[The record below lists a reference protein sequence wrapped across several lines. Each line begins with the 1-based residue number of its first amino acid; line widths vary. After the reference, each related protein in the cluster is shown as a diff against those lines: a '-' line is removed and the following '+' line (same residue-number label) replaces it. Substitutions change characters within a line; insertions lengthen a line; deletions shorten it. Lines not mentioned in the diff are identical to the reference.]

1 MKKFKSG
8 FISIL
13 TAAGIMLTPLAGM
26 PASAREQNAAEYLS
40 SVDTSKLPNSKEL
53 EKLFIERLFRDCGTS
68 LYKADYG
75 ASQLTGAQ
83 LEMYNTLK
91 AHISAIANG
100 EKTNTVLELT
110 RTAEFTGTTQSE
122 FDAVFEAEG
131 GKFTNDVSTAFDYLM
146 VDMPMEFYWFNKT
159 QGGGMQQKVEGRAE
173 GNTITLSMNITFAV
187 SRDYMDAD
195 DTTVNTEKIGAAK
208 SAAAY
213 AREIA
218 AKYDG
223 KSDYD
228 KILGY
233 KEEICNLV
241 SYNHDAA
248 DDSKNTPYGDPWQ
261 LVWVFDGDPDTNV
274 VCEGYSKAF
283 QYLCDMGGVECY
295 IVTGKMNGG
304 AHMWNI
310 AVLDGK
316 SYHVDVTN
324 CDEGT
329 VGAPGKL
336 LLKGASAS
344 TAGSCSINGIT
355 YTYDTD
361 LVYPADIL
369 TVSTEDYTPTE
380 EPSYSLN
387 PTTATLTSGE
397 EKEFKAVGVAE
408 DEYDLLKWEL
418 DVSDPLIA
426 ALTDNRG
433 GTCTVTGGTAAGT
446 GKLTASLDGKKIG
459 EATIT
464 VTAAA
469 GDDCRHILTARAAV
483 APSCTNGGNE
493 AYWTCSEC
501 GKMFS
506 DAAGITEI
514 ADVPKTPALGHD
526 IAPLF
531 IQDERSHY
539 QKCVRCNIKIGE
551 QLHSEDGGTVTVAPG
566 DTTDGVRS
574 YKCTVCGRELRT
586 ETIPALGESH
596 VHNYTITNFDINHHW
611 KECICGNKDEFS
623 PHTNDTREKIVLE
636 ATCSA
641 DGLKYVI
648 GFCKVCGAETSRQS
662 DFIPKTNVHT
672 PGSEYGMDADSH
684 WKICTGCDKRLD
696 LSTHISDG
704 GKVTTP
710 ATESAEGVKTYS
722 CTVCEYVIKTEA
734 IPKSDHIHKP
744 ADAWSTD
751 ETGHWHGCANCA
763 ERLDFNAHISDG
775 GKVTTPATETAEG
788 VKTYSCTVCG
798 YVIKTETIPKSDHTH
813 NPADAWSADETGH
826 WHICAN
832 CAEKLDFHAHKSD
845 SGVVTTPATET
856 SVGIKT
862 YSCTVCAYVIKTEE
876 IPKLSHTHSPAEIWS
891 SDSAGHWHDC
901 TVCGDRLG
909 YGEHSF
915 TDGICTVCG
924 RTDTID
930 PKVTVIL
937 DPASAA
943 LHAGD
948 TLTITAAALKNGA
961 ELTDAVFTWSTDKE
975 KVIKVNNRG
984 EAVAVGIGTA
994 TVTAE
999 YNGIKAS
1006 CAVTVEPRP
1015 VLTLTPTSL
1024 QLRKD
1029 TTSTLKLK
1037 VTVGGKTVNDPS
1049 VEWSSDNTDVATV
1062 SNGIVTAVK
1071 AGKAAITA
1079 EYDGVRAVC
1088 SVTVKTS
1095 GTTSAVRPSRPNRV
1109 TDYDT
1114 TDTANTTDNSDSYG
1128 KAKLNG
1134 TVRSWNDIAN
1144 EIANGSGSCK
1154 IELNG
1159 EKEIPAEVIRAI
1171 SESAR
1176 TVQAVFDTSITLEI
1190 NGAEVNST
1198 LPVAFEKTEL
1208 SPENIRGTNGLGFS
1222 YAGAANTGISA
1233 TFKQGNAGRFANM
1246 YLKSGNSFSF
1256 ASNAKI
1262 SSDGSVKLTIPS
1274 VGVYVIM
1281 LSEFSDL
1288 KGDADNNGALNA
1300 LDAALILKNSAEG
1313 IKTRNLAAADYDGN
1327 GVCNA
1332 LDAALILKQI
1342 TR

>member
-40 SVDTSKLPNSKEL
+40 SVDTSKLPDSKEL

-100 EKTNTVLELT
+100 EKTNTVLKLT

-122 FDAVFEAEG
+122 FDAVFEAES

-274 VCEGYSKAF
+274 VCEGYSKGF

-418 DVSDPLIA
+418 DVSVPLIA
-426 ALTDNRG
+426 ALTDNRD
-433 GTCTVTGGTAAGT
+433 GTCTVTGGTEAGT

-469 GDDCRHILTARAAV
+469 GDDCRHILTARTAV

-696 LSTHISDG
+696 L
-704 GKVTTP
+704 
-710 ATESAEGVKTYS
+710 
-722 CTVCEYVIKTEA
+722 
-734 IPKSDHIHKP
+734 
-744 ADAWSTD
+744 
-751 ETGHWHGCANCA
+751 
-763 ERLDFNAHISDG
+763 NAHISDG
-775 GKVTTPATETAEG
+775 GKVTTPATESAEG

-1114 TDTANTTDNSDSYG
+1114 TDNSDSYG

>member
-40 SVDTSKLPNSKEL
+40 SVDTSKLPDSKEL

-91 AHISAIANG
+91 AHISAISNG

-122 FDAVFEAEG
+122 FDAVFEAES

-187 SRDYMDAD
+187 SRDYMGAD

-387 PTTATLTSGE
+387 PTTATLTAGE

-418 DVSDPLIA
+418 DVSVPLIA
-426 ALTDNRG
+426 ALTDNRD

-469 GDDCRHILTARAAV
+469 GDDCRHILTARTAV

-506 DAAGITEI
+506 DAAGTTEI

-531 IQDERSHY
+531 RQDERSHY

-696 LSTHISDG
+696 L
-704 GKVTTP
+704 
-710 ATESAEGVKTYS
+710 
-722 CTVCEYVIKTEA
+722 
-734 IPKSDHIHKP
+734 
-744 ADAWSTD
+744 
-751 ETGHWHGCANCA
+751 
-763 ERLDFNAHISDG
+763 NAHISDG
-775 GKVTTPATETAEG
+775 GKVTTPATESAEG

-915 TDGICTVCG
+915 TDGVCTVCG

-948 TLTITAAALKNGA
+948 TLTITATALKNGA

-1342 TR
+1342 TL

>member
-40 SVDTSKLPNSKEL
+40 SVDTSKLPDSKEL

-91 AHISAIANG
+91 AHISAISNG

-122 FDAVFEAEG
+122 FDAVFEAES

-187 SRDYMDAD
+187 SRDYMGAD

-387 PTTATLTSGE
+387 PTTATLTAGE

-418 DVSDPLIA
+418 DVSVPLIA
-426 ALTDNRG
+426 ALTDNRD

-469 GDDCRHILTARAAV
+469 GDDCRHILTARTAV

-506 DAAGITEI
+506 DAAGTTEI

-696 LSTHISDG
+696 LNAHISDG

-722 CTVCEYVIKTEA
+722 CTLCEYVIKTEA

-744 ADAWSTD
+744 ADAWST
-751 ETGHWHGCANCA
+751 
-763 ERLDFNAHISDG
+763 
-775 GKVTTPATETAEG
+775 
-788 VKTYSCTVCG
+788 
-798 YVIKTETIPKSDHTH
+798 
-813 NPADAWSADETGH
+813 DETGH

-915 TDGICTVCG
+915 TDGVCTVCG

-948 TLTITAAALKNGA
+948 TLTITATALKNGA

-1342 TR
+1342 TL

>member
-40 SVDTSKLPNSKEL
+40 SVDTSKLPDSKEL

-91 AHISAIANG
+91 AHISAISNG

-122 FDAVFEAEG
+122 FDAVFEAES

-187 SRDYMDAD
+187 SRDYMGAD

-387 PTTATLTSGE
+387 PTTATLTAGE

-418 DVSDPLIA
+418 DVSVPLIA
-426 ALTDNRG
+426 ALTDNRD

-469 GDDCRHILTARAAV
+469 GDDCRHILTARTAV

-506 DAAGITEI
+506 DAAGTTEI

-696 LSTHISDG
+696 LNAHISDG

-722 CTVCEYVIKTEA
+722 CTLCEYVIKTE
-734 IPKSDHIHKP
+734 P
-744 ADAWSTD
+744 
-751 ETGHWHGCANCA
+751 
-763 ERLDFNAHISDG
+763 
-775 GKVTTPATETAEG
+775 
-788 VKTYSCTVCG
+788 
-798 YVIKTETIPKSDHTH
+798 IPKSDHTH

-915 TDGICTVCG
+915 TDGVCTVCG

-948 TLTITAAALKNGA
+948 TLTITATALKNGA

-1342 TR
+1342 TL

>member
-40 SVDTSKLPNSKEL
+40 SVDTSKLPDSKEL

-100 EKTNTVLELT
+100 EKTNTVLKLT

-122 FDAVFEAEG
+122 FDAVFEAES

-418 DVSDPLIA
+418 DVSVPLIA
-426 ALTDNRG
+426 ALTDNRD
-433 GTCTVTGGTAAGT
+433 GTCTVTGGTEAGT

-469 GDDCRHILTARAAV
+469 GDDCRHILTARTAV

-696 LSTHISDG
+696 LNAHISDG

-734 IPKSDHIHKP
+734 
-744 ADAWSTD
+744 
-751 ETGHWHGCANCA
+751 
-763 ERLDFNAHISDG
+763 
-775 GKVTTPATETAEG
+775 
-788 VKTYSCTVCG
+788 
-798 YVIKTETIPKSDHTH
+798 IPKSDHTH

-1114 TDTANTTDNSDSYG
+1114 TDNSDSYG